1 MSKEITELLETSGI
15 DIADIHNVNTL
26 TDSYLDYSRNID
38 KKKIDFG
45 FPNLDKEI
53 RGLRVQELMTI
64 IAGTGIGKSA
74 LTLNF
79 LMNYVIK
86 TDELTVLFSL
96 EMSNVGI
103 AERIFQIELD
113 KFGFEI
119 ENGFVKRDSKFI
131 EECRNLQSSLNNFV
145 IVTKRVEIGNIP
157 HIIRLIEKIK
167 WKKVRL
173 IGVDYIGL
181 MDNAAFRQNEYLKLT
196 DNMIK
201 LYSFA
206 KNLDIAI
213 INLSQTSRQDIK
225 GNENGLSLYSAK
237 GSGEVEQSS
246 DFVLTMERIQ
256 KPNTAEIEK
265 ISSIQAYNDKHSN
278 GKNELELMKLSIHKN
293 RRGKAGIIYIVFNRK
308 NLRIT
313 EYDEQKYLISPF

>member
-1 MSKEITELLETSGI
+1 MNNNINELLKTSGI
-15 DIADIHNVNTL
+15 DISDIHSVSTL
-26 TDSYLDYSRNID
+26 TDSYIDYARDIN

-45 FPNLDKEI
+45 FPRLEKEI

-64 IAGTGIGKSA
+64 IAGTGVGKSA
-74 LTLNF
+74 LALNF
-79 LMNYVIK
+79 LMNYVNK

-113 KFGFEI
+113 RFGYQI
-119 ENGFVKRDSKFI
+119 EKGFVNKDEKFI
-131 EECRNLQSSLNNFV
+131 QECRNLQSSLNNFI
-145 IVTKRVEIGNIP
+145 IVTKRIDISNIP
-157 HIIRLIEKIK
+157 DVIRLIEQIK
-167 WKKVRL
+167 GKKVRL
-173 IGVDYIGL
+173 VGVDYIGL

-206 KNLDIAI
+206 KKLDIAI
-213 INLSQTSRQDIK
+213 INLSQTSRQDVK

-246 DFVLTMERIQ
+246 DFVLTLERIQ
-256 KPNTAEIEK
+256 KPNPAEIEK
-265 ISSIQAYNDKHSN
+265 INSIKDYNERNKS
-278 GKNELELMKLSIHKN
+278 ELELMRLSIHKN
-293 RRGKAGIIYIVFNRK
+293 RRGKAGIIYVVFNRK
-308 NLRIT
+308 NLQIT
-313 EYDEQKYLISPF
+313 EYDEQKYITMPF

>member
-1 MSKEITELLETSGI
+1 MNNNINELLKTSGI
-15 DIADIHNVNTL
+15 DISDIHSVSTL
-26 TDSYLDYSRNID
+26 TDSYIDYARDID

-45 FPNLDKEI
+45 FPRLEKEI

-64 IAGTGIGKSA
+64 IAGTGVGKSA
-74 LTLNF
+74 LALNF
-79 LMNYVIK
+79 LMNYVNK

-113 KFGFEI
+113 RFGYQI
-119 ENGFVKRDSKFI
+119 EKGFVNKDEKFI
-131 EECRNLQSSLNNFV
+131 QECRNLQSSLNNFI
-145 IVTKRVEIGNIP
+145 IVTKRIDISNIP
-157 HIIRLIEKIK
+157 DVIRLIEQIK
-167 WKKVRL
+167 GKKVRL
-173 IGVDYIGL
+173 VGVDYIGL

-206 KNLDIAI
+206 KKLDIAI
-213 INLSQTSRQDIK
+213 INLSQTSRQDVK

-246 DFVLTMERIQ
+246 DFVLTLERIQ
-256 KPNTAEIEK
+256 KPNPAEIEK
-265 ISSIQAYNDKHSN
+265 INSIKDYNERNKS
-278 GKNELELMKLSIHKN
+278 ELELMRLSIHKN
-293 RRGKAGIIYIVFNRK
+293 RRGKAGIIYVVFNRK
-308 NLRIT
+308 NLQIT
-313 EYDEQKYLISPF
+313 EYDEQKYITMPF